1 MPRYMKKQ
9 TIEELKVF
17 IMELL
22 NKNKE
27 ASDDDFFDGYEE
39 EAIEDILMY
48 MVMDVDSHIGM
59 SGIIKDLYK
68 SGGFENAD
76 FPKPEELPAS
86 EKTIEQW
93 HYHKIEW
100 AGFHTLEGRT
110 FYGGFLSQDWTEPAF
125 VAFYQDD
132 KGVLRAYMPKKGNG
146 FNPLNKLS
154 FRDDNESDDKYARSK
169 GFKDFEDMEQK
180 NPVFIAELYDSEII
194 KQELLKRLVVR

>member
-9 TIEELKVF
+9 TVEELKTF
-17 IMELL
+17 ITNLALKSEM
-22 NKNKE
+22 
-27 ASDDDFFDGYEE
+27 GYEE
-39 EAIEDILMY
+39 ETIEDMLMY
-48 MVMDVDSHIGM
+48 MVTDVDSHIGM

-68 SGGFENAD
+68 DGGFENAE
-76 FPKPEELPAS
+76 FPTPEDLPPTA
-86 EKTIEQW
+86 KALEQW
-93 HYHKIEW
+93 HYLKIEW

-154 FRDDNESDDKYARSK
+154 FHDDNESDDKYARSK
-169 GFKDFEDMEQK
+169 GFKDFDEMQEK
-180 NPVFIAELYDSEII
+180 NPAFIAELYDSEVI
-194 KQELLKRLVVR
+194 KQELLKRLVVRG